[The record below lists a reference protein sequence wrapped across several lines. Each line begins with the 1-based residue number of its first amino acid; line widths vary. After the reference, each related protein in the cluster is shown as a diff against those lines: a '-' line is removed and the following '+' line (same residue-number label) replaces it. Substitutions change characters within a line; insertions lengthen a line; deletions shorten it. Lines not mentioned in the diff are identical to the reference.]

1 MAVSLL
7 SNECLFF
14 FLVSCFI
21 LNGPSVSNTRS
32 QSANKCICC
41 RKAVMIKEMQLQ
53 GDANNWIRVSI
64 IVSFGG
70 MRCEYLFVSLCLI
83 GDLSNSSGLFYCSYR
98 C

>member
-1 MAVSLL
+1 
-7 SNECLFF
+7 
-14 FLVSCFI
+14 
-21 LNGPSVSNTRS
+21 
-32 QSANKCICC
+32 
-41 RKAVMIKEMQLQ
+41 MIKELQLQ
-53 GDANNWIRVSI
+53 GDANNWIRVHI